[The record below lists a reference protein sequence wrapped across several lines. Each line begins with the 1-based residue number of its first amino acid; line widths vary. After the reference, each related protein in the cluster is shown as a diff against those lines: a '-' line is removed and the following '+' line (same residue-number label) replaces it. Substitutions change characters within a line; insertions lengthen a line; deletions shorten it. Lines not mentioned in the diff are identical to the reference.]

1 MKHVVI
7 AAFATFALSAC
18 TVTPEETEDLM
29 NNPLTAPY
37 EAAFGIPPFG
47 KIENEHFLPAIRA
60 TIKSHQAEIDA
71 ITANPDAPTFANTVL
86 ALENSGRALE
96 SANAV
101 FSNLNSADTN
111 DEMQD
116 IAKEISPLLSAHRDN
131 IALNEELFNRLKAV
145 WDQRDNLD
153 LDTEDSMLLEQ
164 RFKTFSRNGALL
176 GETEKNRLREIN
188 ARSSMLSLEFGQNT
202 LAETNDFVLLI
213 DDEKDLAGLP
223 DGLIRSAAKTAEE
236 KGHKGAWAF
245 TLHNPSVLP
254 FLQTADNREL
264 RKKIWTAYVNRANK
278 GNAKDNG
285 ENIRELTA
293 LRAER
298 AALLGYNS
306 HSEYVLEESMAG
318 SVDRV
323 EDLLEKISKP
333 AFAAARSEAADLQEM
348 IEAEGDTFELQ
359 PYDWRYYESKLRSK
373 RYSLNEEEVKP
384 YFSINGVRDGVFTV
398 CRKLYGLEFNLRP
411 DAEVYHP
418 DVDAYEVKNADGSP
432 VGILFIDLHARPSK
446 RGGAWMT
453 SYRKQEK
460 ENGERIAP
468 LISIVC
474 NFPAPSGDDPV
485 LLTFDEVTTFFHEFG
500 HALHGLLSD
509 VTYRSLSGTSVYRDF
524 VELPSQVLENWGT
537 APKIMKMYARHH
549 VTGDSIPDEIIEKLE
564 QSANYGEGFATAEY
578 LASTFLDMAYHNRSE
593 GVTGDISAFEKT
605 VMNEVGLPE
614 SIVPRHRST
623 YFGHIFSGGYSSN
636 YYSYIWSAV
645 LDSDA
650 FEAFVETGDLFNSEK
665 AQLFREHILS
675 KGGTVDPM
683 ELYKRFR
690 GAEPTIEPLLKKR
703 GMMEK
708 EDVVKN

>member
-1 MKHVVI
+1 MKHGLITAI
-7 AAFATFALSAC
+7 AAIALSAC
-18 TVTPEETEDLM
+18 TTPPEETEMM

-47 KIENEHFLPAIRA
+47 KIENKHFLPAIEA
-60 TIKSHQAEIDA
+60 AIEAHQAEIDA
-71 ITANPDAPTFANTVL
+71 ITATPEVPTFANTVL
-86 ALENSGRALE
+86 AMENAGRALE
-96 SANAV
+96 RAYSV
-101 FSNLNSADTN
+101 FSNLNSADTD

-131 IALNEELFNRLKAV
+131 ISLNEELFKRLKEV
-145 WDQRDNLD
+145 WDHRETLGLNA
-153 LDTEDSMLLEQ
+153 EESMLLEKS
-164 RFKTFSRNGALL
+164 FKTFSRNGALL
-176 GETEKNRLREIN
+176 GETEKKRLREIN
-188 ARSSMLSLEFGQNT
+188 ARTSLLSLEFGQNV

-213 DDEKDLAGLP
+213 KDENDLAGLP
-223 DGLIRSAAKTAEE
+223 EGLIKSAAKTAEE
-236 KGHKGAWAF
+236 KGEKGAWAF

-254 FLQTADNREL
+254 FLQNADNREL
-264 RKKIWTAYVNRANK
+264 RKKIWTAYVNRANN
-278 GNAKDNG
+278 GNDKDNG

-298 AALLGYNS
+298 AALLGYES
-306 HSEYVLEESMAG
+306 HAEYVLEESMAG

-323 EDLLEKISKP
+323 EELLAQISKP

-348 IEAEGDTFELQ
+348 IEAEGDTFKLQ
-359 PYDWRYYESKLRSK
+359 PYDWRYYEAKLRSK

-384 YFSINGVRDGVFTV
+384 YFSIEGVRDGVFSV
-398 CRKLYGLEFNLRP
+398 CRKLYGLEFELRP

-418 DVDAYEVKNADGSP
+418 DVDAYEVKNDDGSH

-453 SYRKQEK
+453 SYRKQESDH
-460 ENGERIAP
+460 GERTAP

-474 NFPAPSGDDPV
+474 NFPAPTGDGPV

-537 APKIMKMYARHH
+537 APEVMKMYARHH
-549 VTGDSIPDEIIEKLE
+549 ETGDPIPDEIIEKLE
-564 QSANYGEGFATAEY
+564 RSANYGEGFATAEY
-578 LASTFLDMAYHNRSE
+578 LASTFLDMAFHNRTV
-593 GVTGDISAFEKT
+593 GVTGEIDAFEKT
-605 VMNEVGLPE
+605 VMNEIGLPE

-623 YFGHIFSGGYSSN
+623 YFSHVFSGGYSSN

-650 FEAFVETGDLFNSEK
+650 FEAFVETGDLFDPEK
-665 AQLFREHILS
+665 AGLFREHILS

-683 ELYKRFR
+683 ELYINFR
-690 GAEPTIEPLLKKR
+690 GAEPTIEPLLRKR
-703 GMMEK
+703 GMMAK
-708 EDVVKN
+708 EDAVKD